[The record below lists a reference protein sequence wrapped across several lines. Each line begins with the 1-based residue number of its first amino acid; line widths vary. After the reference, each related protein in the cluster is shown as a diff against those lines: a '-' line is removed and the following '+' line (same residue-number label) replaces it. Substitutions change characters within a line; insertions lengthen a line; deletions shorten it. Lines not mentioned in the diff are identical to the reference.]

1 MRSFSFWHSSSYSGA
16 SAREARQRST
26 MGKKNW
32 SPIKP
37 RKFGYDVSVRP
48 SVVRTDSGGWGG
60 TSQDIPHGHSY
71 GKLKNAIFPCRFFV
85 YKSQKNT
92 HFYLLCQQTIGE
104 VDLTFQGRVS
114 LKQNV
119 KENGRE
125 QGLTDKHV
133 ARKFAKEQA
142 TAGKKAR

>member
-1 MRSFSFWHSSSYSGA
+1 MPSFLGGFLFRKSEKHSFLFA
-16 SAREARQRST
+16 TST
-26 MGKKNW
+26 K
-32 SPIKP
+32 
-37 RKFGYDVSVRP
+37 
-48 SVVRTDSGGWGG
+48 
-60 TSQDIPHGHSY
+60 
-71 GKLKNAIFPCRFFV
+71 
-85 YKSQKNT
+85 
-92 HFYLLCQQTIGE
+92 TIGE

-125 QGLTDKHV
+125 QGLADKDV